1 MQKKGEKTMKREEWK
16 RSYKRIC
23 CLLAAIGAGTAL
35 CGCSPGNGTQAV
47 RRLEEVRF
55 PAEPVYKNSEERWEA
70 ERNQSLP
77 EAFLAAYSDFS
88 YGTAAELLKD
98 KKENTAYSPLGLYYA
113 LAAAAQGAE
122 GKTEEEFLSLLGYDS
137 VQELAKDCKS
147 SFEILYHVPNKKN
160 RTGAG
165 EEPHTSSLYSLQI
178 ANSLWVDD
186 SLPLKEAFAG
196 RLSEYFYT
204 DVFQGDLQ
212 SGEAGE
218 AMAGWV
224 KERTG
229 GLIQPEPA
237 PLPENVQLSLRNT
250 IYFYDQWQ
258 DRFSPETTEE
268 DVFYTDDGQEIVCD
282 FMNRENGST
291 GFRKGENFT
300 ASELALKNGAVV
312 FVLPDEGVGV
322 QELVQSA
329 ETLRE
334 ALSGTNGQS
343 VGEVV
348 WKVPK
353 FSYGYK
359 AEGMKEMLQTLG
371 LNEAFGESADFSG
384 ISDQKPLGLSDVAQE
399 VHIGIDENGV
409 EAAAFTEILWAGAAL
424 PQGRA
429 EMILNRP
436 FLYAVKNK
444 GQILFVGICQDP
456 VP

>member
-1 MQKKGEKTMKREEWK
+1 MQKKGEKAMKREEWK

-47 RRLEEVRF
+47 RRLAEVRF
-55 PAEPVYKNSEERWEA
+55 PAEPVYKSDEERWEA

-137 VQELAKDCKS
+137 VRELAKDCKS

-160 RTGAG
+160 RTGAE

-178 ANSLWVDD
+178 ANSLWAGD

-224 KERTG
+224 KEIPRDWPTTVIRMEMYPPTSVSP
-229 GLIQPEPA
+229 IQMPTPA
-237 PLPENVQLSLRNT
+237 R
-250 IYFYDQWQ
+250 
-258 DRFSPETTEE
+258 
-268 DVFYTDDGQEIVCD
+268 
-282 FMNRENGST
+282 
-291 GFRKGENFT
+291 
-300 ASELALKNGAVV
+300 
-312 FVLPDEGVGV
+312 
-322 QELVQSA
+322 
-329 ETLRE
+329 
-334 ALSGTNGQS
+334 
-343 VGEVV
+343 
-348 WKVPK
+348 KVP
-353 FSYGYK
+353 
-359 AEGMKEMLQTLG
+359 ALT
-371 LNEAFGESADFSG
+371 
-384 ISDQKPLGLSDVAQE
+384 PLDGRIIP
-399 VHIGIDENGV
+399 IGTRR
-409 EAAAFTEILWAGAAL
+409 AAA
-424 PQGRA
+424 
-429 EMILNRP
+429 
-436 FLYAVKNK
+436 
-444 GQILFVGICQDP
+444 
-456 VP
+456 

>member
-178 ANSLWVDD
+178 ANSLWADD

-204 DVFQGDLQ
+204 DVFQ
-212 SGEAGE
+212 AGE

-224 KERTG
+224 KERTR

-322 QELVQSA
+322 QELVQSE

>member
-1 MQKKGEKTMKREEWK
+1 MQKKGEKAMKREEWK

-47 RRLEEVRF
+47 RRLAEVRF
-55 PAEPVYKNSEERWEA
+55 PAEPVYKSDEERWEA

-178 ANSLWVDD
+178 ANSLWADD

-258 DRFSPETTEE
+258 DRFSPEATEE
-268 DVFYTDDGQEIVCD
+268 DVFYTDDGQEIICD
-282 FMNRENGST
+282 FMNRENGSA
-291 GFRKGENFT
+291 GFRKRENFT
-300 ASELALKNGAVV
+300 ASELALKNGAMV
-312 FVLPDEGVGV
+312 FVLPDEGVSV
-322 QELVQSA
+322 QELIQSA

-384 ISDQKPLGLSDVAQE
+384 ISDQKPLGLSDVVQE

-444 GQILFVGICQDP
+444 GQVLFVGICQDP

>member
-1 MQKKGEKTMKREEWK
+1 MKREEWK

-178 ANSLWVDD
+178 ANSLWADD
-186 SLPLKEAFAG
+186 SLPLKEGCRRPTGSWRSEENRETRYGAPL
-196 RLSEYFYT
+196 RLLSCFSYWARDKGSQRSFCSP
-204 DVFQGDLQ
+204 L
-212 SGEAGE
+212 
-218 AMAGWV
+218 
-224 KERTG
+224 
-229 GLIQPEPA
+229 PA
-237 PLPENVQLSLRNT
+237 PGRCHIPEGTGTPLRFFPQRPGPLP
-250 IYFYDQWQ
+250 
-258 DRFSPETTEE
+258 P
-268 DVFYTDDGQEIVCD
+268 
-282 FMNRENGST
+282 
-291 GFRKGENFT
+291 
-300 ASELALKNGAVV
+300 
-312 FVLPDEGVGV
+312 
-322 QELVQSA
+322 
-329 ETLRE
+329 
-334 ALSGTNGQS
+334 
-343 VGEVV
+343 
-348 WKVPK
+348 
-353 FSYGYK
+353 
-359 AEGMKEMLQTLG
+359 
-371 LNEAFGESADFSG
+371 
-384 ISDQKPLGLSDVAQE
+384 
-399 VHIGIDENGV
+399 
-409 EAAAFTEILWAGAAL
+409 
-424 PQGRA
+424 GR
-429 EMILNRP
+429 
-436 FLYAVKNK
+436 NK
-444 GQILFVGICQDP
+444 GPGVNRLYSPFCP
-456 VP
+456 

>member
-77 EAFLAAYSDFS
+77 EAFLSAYSDFS

-98 KKENTAYSPLGLYYA
+98 KRRIQPIHPWAFISPWRQRP
-113 LAAAAQGAE
+113 QGAE
-122 GKTEEEFLSLLGYDS
+122 GKPEKSSCPFWDMTQL
-137 VQELAKDCKS
+137 QELAKDCKS

-178 ANSLWVDD
+178 ANSLWADD

-291 GFRKGENFT
+291 GFGKE
-300 ASELALKNGAVV
+300 K
-312 FVLPDEGVGV
+312 
-322 QELVQSA
+322 
-329 ETLRE
+329 TL
-334 ALSGTNGQS
+334 
-343 VGEVV
+343 
-348 WKVPK
+348 
-353 FSYGYK
+353 
-359 AEGMKEMLQTLG
+359 
-371 LNEAFGESADFSG
+371 
-384 ISDQKPLGLSDVAQE
+384 
-399 VHIGIDENGV
+399 
-409 EAAAFTEILWAGAAL
+409 L
-424 PQGRA
+424 PQSWH
-429 EMILNRP
+429 
-436 FLYAVKNK
+436 
-444 GQILFVGICQDP
+444 
-456 VP
+456 

>member
-147 SFEILYHVPNKKN
+147 SFDILYHVPNKEN

-178 ANSLWVDD
+178 ANSLWADD

-218 AMAGWV
+218 AMACLLYTSLVTGMILGLNMPPTIPLWIPVLGGMFAIIVV
-224 KERTG
+224 KQLYGGLGQNWMNPALAARCFLLISFAGSMTRFTDPVTDAVAGATPLAVIKAGGEYDLMSMFIGKIPGTIGEVSVIALLIGAAYLLVRKVISIRIPATYILTFAVFAFIFGRQDMGYVLAELCGG
-229 GLIQPEPA
+229 GLIFGAFFMATDYVTSPIA
-237 PLPENVQLSLRNT
+237 PR
-250 IYFYDQWQ
+250 
-258 DRFSPETTEE
+258 
-268 DVFYTDDGQEIVCD
+268 
-282 FMNRENGST
+282 
-291 GFRKGENFT
+291 
-300 ASELALKNGAVV
+300 
-312 FVLPDEGVGV
+312 
-322 QELVQSA
+322 
-329 ETLRE
+329 
-334 ALSGTNGQS
+334 
-343 VGEVV
+343 
-348 WKVPK
+348 
-353 FSYGYK
+353 
-359 AEGMKEMLQTLG
+359 
-371 LNEAFGESADFSG
+371 
-384 ISDQKPLGLSDVAQE
+384 
-399 VHIGIDENGV
+399 
-409 EAAAFTEILWAGAAL
+409 
-424 PQGRA
+424 
-429 EMILNRP
+429 
-436 FLYAVKNK
+436 
-444 GQILFVGICQDP
+444 GQIIFGVCLCAAPERARWRMGKCL
-456 VP
+456 